1 MPYAASTRS
10 RPRPLP
16 LALACALAL
25 STGIALTAPGNAAAQ
40 SQALALDMPA
50 GPLETSIKRTAATA
64 GVSISFDPALTR
76 GKQSPALHGHY
87 TLPQALTR
95 LLAGSGL
102 TWREP
107 RPGILLLERLPD
119 IAGNDDVLMT
129 GTLSVQGQGT
139 QQGTATDTFYEA
151 PQSGARISQQRIERF
166 RGTQAGDVLKGIP
179 GVLNGDN
186 RMGGNALDVNIRGMQ
201 GVGRVPVVI
210 DGTQQ
215 QNTVYRG
222 YSGVAGRT
230 YVDPDLIGGITVS
243 KGPTGGAEGAG
254 ATGGVVSMRTLE
266 ARDII
271 TDDKDWGL
279 RVRLGYSDNSR
290 SPPPA
295 FTEGGLN
302 NSSYLIDCAPAL
314 LQFGQMGFGPCA
326 KLSPPP
332 PEGQPNKTR
341 LDRPGIGTPSGGYG
355 SLAFAKQWTD
365 FDLIAAFARRK
376 SGNYFSGTSGPN
388 QPKFL
393 GYAKETILLDP
404 SDPGSWTT
412 FVNPIAKT
420 NLNQFRGGEEILN
433 TSTDNTS
440 WLLKGKWNPSPN
452 QALEIGLMNYKSN
465 YGELMPSMVIRGEGP
480 IQSGISTVD
489 ADTHTVR
496 YKFDPQN
503 PLVSLK
509 VNLWQTRV
517 NNIMRL
523 AYSFPA
529 FGLFKHTGAMHF
541 QSVRRELNISNQ
553 SEIDTG
559 MGMLTL
565 DYGASLQKENLQPLP
580 GQSTD
585 EGDRNANVGFA
596 LFSSDRDAKRK
607 ESSAYVS
614 AEWTPLDWLKFNG
627 TLRHSRFSSY
637 DRNSS
642 CKLTKQLCDKGN
654 YEGSAS
660 GTAPIVAVTFMPLEG
675 MQIYL
680 RHAEALRMP
689 ALFEV
694 SSGSSADPNPANPVR
709 PEHARNREIGF
720 NLLKSDVLGEDDR
733 LRFKLAAFRNHV
745 KDYIT
750 YANDLKGS
758 GLINIDYADFRGY
771 EASLEYETP
780 RWHAA
785 VSGNR
790 YGKIEFCNFSF
801 ERGAQ
806 LEPCIADRRF
816 AAAGLGYAVNHIPP
830 KTSGTLEAGVRL
842 FDQRLSLGGRVT
854 YVGQRADSL
863 VIAPGAAST
872 TVVWTP
878 YTLADL
884 YANYRFNKRVALDF
898 TIDNLTDRY
907 YMDALTLGLMPSPGR
922 TLKLGLT
929 ARF

>member
-1 MPYAASTRS
+1 M
-10 RPRPLP
+10 P

-25 STGIALTAPGNAAAQ
+25 ASPVLLASPVPAQAQARAHALDLPAAPLATSLNRLAAA
-40 SQALALDMPA
+40 
-50 GPLETSIKRTAATA
+50 T
-64 GVSISFDPALTR
+64 GVSISFDPAMTHGLQGPPLR
-76 GKQSPALHGHY
+76 GDY
-87 TLPQALTR
+87 TLETAMRQ

-102 TWREP
+102 TWRQP
-107 RPGILLLERLPD
+107 RPGALTLQRLPAPAD
-119 IAGNDDVLMT
+119 TDDVMVT
-129 GTLSVQGQGT
+129 DVLSVEGRGT
-139 QQGTATDTFYEA
+139 SEGTPADTFYEA
-151 PQSGARISQQRIERF
+151 PQSGAHISQQRIERF

-210 DGTQQ
+210 DGSQQ

-243 KGPTGGAEGAG
+243 KGPSGGAEGQG

-295 FTEGGLN
+295 FTSGGLPN
-302 NSSYLIDCAPAL
+302 TIYLVDCSPAL
-314 LQFGQMGFGPCA
+314 LQMGYAPCA
-326 KLSPPP
+326 KISAAPSANQPHSERLARPGF
-332 PEGQPNKTR
+332 GQPT
-341 LDRPGIGTPSGGYG
+341 GGYG
-355 SLAFAKQWTD
+355 SLAFAKQWTN
-365 FDLIAAFARRK
+365 FELVTAYARRK
-376 SGNYFSGTSGPN
+376 SGNYFSGKNGPAI
-388 QPKFL
+388 PRFM
-393 GYAKETILLDP
+393 GYQKENVILDP
-404 SDPGSWTT
+404 SLPDFWMTYVKP
-412 FVNPIAKT
+412 VAQT

-440 WLLKGKWNPSPN
+440 WLLKGKWNPSPD
-452 QALEIGLMNYKSN
+452 QALEIGLMNYKSE

-489 ADTHTVR
+489 ANTHTVR
-496 YKFDPQN
+496 YKLDPRN
-503 PLVSLK
+503 PLISLK
-509 VNLWQTRV
+509 LNLWQTRV

-529 FGLFKHTGAMHF
+529 FGLFKHTTTMHF
-541 QSVRRELNISNQ
+541 QSVRRGLNISNQ

-559 MGMLTL
+559 MGMLML

-585 EGDRNANVGFA
+585 EGDRNANAGFA
-596 LFSSDRDAKRK
+596 LFSGDRDAKRK

-637 DRNSS
+637 DRNSN
-642 CKLTKQLCDKGN
+642 CKLTKQLCEKGN

-660 GTAPIVAVTFMPLEG
+660 GTAPIIAVTFMPLEG

-694 SSGSSADPNPANPVR
+694 SRGGSADPNPANPVR

-785 VSGNR
+785 ISGNR
-790 YGKIEFCNFSF
+790 YSKIEFCNFSF
-801 ERGAQ
+801 EPGAQ
-806 LEPCIADRRF
+806 LEPCIADRRY

-863 VIAPGAAST
+863 VIAPGSSST

-922 TLKLGLT
+922 TMKLGLT